1 VSEQK
6 AGFIAVIGKPNA
18 GKSSLLNWLLDE
30 KIAMVSKKANATR
43 KRTNAIVMHGLTQFI
58 FIDTPGIHESE
69 RLLNKFMLEETIK
82 AMGDADL
89 ILFLLPATD
98 SLQSYKDF
106 LSKEPKTPHVV
117 LLTKCDKVTNK
128 KLLEKLSEFEP
139 YKSNFKTLIPISVKH
154 KNAKNYL
161 LNELQKFI
169 PKHPYFYDPELIST
183 QMMRE
188 IYAEYIREA
197 VFEFVSD
204 EVPYSS
210 HVIIDKVEESEKLDK
225 VYATII
231 VEKENQKNI
240 LIGQGGKTIKKIG
253 IYAREM
259 MEKIVNK
266 QIFIKI
272 SVNCSRNWTK
282 NEKILT
288 KLGLFVNKKAF
299 FMIQ

>member
-1 VSEQK
+1 MVSEQR
-6 AGFIAVIGKPNA
+6 AGFVAVIGKPNA

-43 KRTNAIVMHGLTQFI
+43 KRTNAIVMYGLTQFV
-58 FIDTPGIHESE
+58 FIDTPGIHNSE
-69 RLLNKFMLEETIK
+69 KLLNKFMLEETIK
-82 AMGDADL
+82 AIGDADL
-89 ILFLLPATD
+89 ILFLSPATD
-98 SLQSYKDF
+98 FLQSYKDF
-106 LSKEPKTPHVV
+106 LSKEPKTPHIV
-117 LLTKCDKVTNK
+117 LLTKCDKITNK
-128 KLLEKLSEFEP
+128 QLLEKLSEFEP
-139 YKSNFKTLIPISVKH
+139 YKSNFKTLIPISIKQ
-154 KNAKNYL
+154 KGAKNYL

-197 VFEFVSD
+197 IFEFVSE

-210 HVIIDKVEESEKLDK
+210 HVLIDRVEENEKIDR

-240 LIGQGGKTIKKIG
+240 LIGQGGKTIKKIS
-253 IYAREM
+253 IYARQM
-259 MEKIVNK
+259 MEKLTGK

-272 SVNCSRNWTK
+272 SINCNKNWTK
-282 NEKILT
+282 NEKILINF
-288 KLGLFVNKKAF
+288 GF
-299 FMIQ
+299 

>member
-1 VSEQK
+1 MSEQR
-6 AGFIAVIGKPNA
+6 AGFVAVIGKPNA

-43 KRTNAIVMHGLTQFI
+43 KRTNAIVMYGLTQFV
-58 FIDTPGIHESE
+58 FIDTPGIHNSE
-69 RLLNKFMLEETIK
+69 KLLNKFMLEETIK
-82 AMGDADL
+82 AIGDADL
-89 ILFLLPATD
+89 ILFLSPATD
-98 SLQSYKDF
+98 FLQSYKDF
-106 LSKEPKTPHVV
+106 LSKEPKTPHIV
-117 LLTKCDKVTNK
+117 LLTKCDKITNK
-128 KLLEKLSEFEP
+128 QLLEKLSEFEP
-139 YKSNFKTLIPISVKH
+139 YKSNFKTLIPISIKQ
-154 KNAKNYL
+154 KGAKNYL

-197 VFEFVSD
+197 IFEFVSE

-210 HVIIDKVEESEKLDK
+210 HVLIDRVEENEKIDR

-240 LIGQGGKTIKKIG
+240 LIGQGGKTIKKIS
-253 IYAREM
+253 IYARQM
-259 MEKIVNK
+259 MEKLTGK

-272 SVNCSRNWTK
+272 SINCNKNWTK
-282 NEKILT
+282 NEKILINF
-288 KLGLFVNKKAF
+288 GF
-299 FMIQ
+299 

>member
-1 VSEQK
+1 VSEQR
-6 AGFIAVIGKPNA
+6 AGFVAVIGKPNA

-43 KRTNAIVMHGLTQFI
+43 KRTNAIVMYGLTQFV
-58 FIDTPGIHESE
+58 FIDTPGIHNSE
-69 RLLNKFMLEETIK
+69 KLLNKFMLEETIK
-82 AMGDADL
+82 AIGDADL
-89 ILFLLPATD
+89 ILFLSPATD
-98 SLQSYKDF
+98 FLQSYKDF
-106 LSKEPKTPHVV
+106 LSKEPKTPHIV
-117 LLTKCDKVTNK
+117 LLTKCDKITNK
-128 KLLEKLSEFEP
+128 QLLEKLSEFEP
-139 YKSNFKTLIPISVKH
+139 YKSNFKTLIPISIKQ
-154 KNAKNYL
+154 KGAKNYL

-197 VFEFVSD
+197 IFEFVSE

-210 HVIIDKVEESEKLDK
+210 HVLIDRVEENEKIDR

-240 LIGQGGKTIKKIG
+240 LIGQGGKTIKKIS
-253 IYAREM
+253 IYARQM
-259 MEKIVNK
+259 MEKLTGK

-272 SVNCSRNWTK
+272 SINCNKNWTK
-282 NEKILT
+282 NEKILINF
-288 KLGLFVNKKAF
+288 GF
-299 FMIQ
+299 

>member
-1 VSEQK
+1 MSEEK

-43 KRTNAIVMHGLTQFI
+43 KRANIIVMHESTQFI

-69 RLLNKFMLEETIK
+69 RLLNKFMLEETMR
-82 AMGDADL
+82 AMEDADL
-89 ILFLLPATD
+89 ILFLLPVTD

-106 LSKEPKTPHVV
+106 LSKKPKIPHVV
-117 LLTKCDKVTNK
+117 LLTKCDKITNK
-128 KLLEKLSEFEP
+128 QLLKKLSEFEP
-139 YKSNFKTLIPISVKH
+139 YKSNFKTLIPISIKH
-154 KNAKNYL
+154 KSAKNYL
-161 LNELQKFI
+161 LNELQKFM

-210 HVIIDKVEESEKLDK
+210 YVVIDRIEEGEKLDK
-225 VYATII
+225 IYATIM

-240 LIGQGGKTIKKIG
+240 LIGQDGKTIKKIG
-253 IYAREM
+253 IYARQL
-259 MEKIVNK
+259 MEKLTNK

-272 SVNCSRNWTK
+272 FINCNKNWTK
-282 NEKILT
+282 NEKILIN
-288 KLGLFVNKKAF
+288 FDF
-299 FMIQ
+299 

>member
-1 VSEQK
+1 VSEEK

-43 KRTNAIVMHGLTQFI
+43 KRANIIVMHESTQFI

-69 RLLNKFMLEETIK
+69 RLLNKFMLEETMR
-82 AMGDADL
+82 AMEDADL
-89 ILFLLPATD
+89 ILFLLPVTD

-106 LSKEPKTPHVV
+106 LSKKPKIPHVV
-117 LLTKCDKVTNK
+117 LLTKCDKITNK
-128 KLLEKLSEFEP
+128 QLLKKLSEFEP
-139 YKSNFKTLIPISVKH
+139 YKSNFKTLIPISIKH
-154 KNAKNYL
+154 KSAKNYL
-161 LNELQKFI
+161 LNELQKFM

-210 HVIIDKVEESEKLDK
+210 YVVIDRIEEGEKLDK
-225 VYATII
+225 IYATIM

-240 LIGQGGKTIKKIG
+240 LIGQDGKTIKKIG
-253 IYAREM
+253 IYARQL
-259 MEKIVNK
+259 MEKLTNK

-272 SVNCSRNWTK
+272 FINCNKNWTK
-282 NEKILT
+282 NEKILIN
-288 KLGLFVNKKAF
+288 FDF
-299 FMIQ
+299 

>member
-1 VSEQK
+1 VNEQR
-6 AGFIAVIGKPNA
+6 AGFIAIIGKPNA

-30 KIAMVSKKANATR
+30 KVAMVSKKANATR
-43 KRTNAIVMHGLTQFI
+43 KRANAIVMHNSTQFI

-69 RLLNKFMLEETIK
+69 RLLNKFMLEETLK

-106 LSKEPKTPHVV
+106 LSKELKIPHII
-117 LLTKCDKVTNK
+117 LLTKCDKITNGQ
-128 KLLEKLSEFEP
+128 LLKKLSEFEP
-139 YKSNFKTLIPISVKH
+139 YKSNFKTLIPISIKH
-154 KNAKNYL
+154 KSAKSYL
-161 LNELQKFI
+161 LNELQKFM

-183 QMMRE
+183 QMIRE

-204 EVPYSS
+204 EIPYSS
-210 HVIIDKVEESEKLDK
+210 HVIIDRIEESENLDK

-231 VEKENQKNI
+231 VEKESQKNI
-240 LIGQGGKTIKKIG
+240 LIGQNGNVIKKIS

-259 MEKIVNK
+259 MEKLTNK

-272 SVNCSRNWTK
+272 SINCNKNWTK
-282 NEKILT
+282 NEKILI
-288 KLGLFVNKKAF
+288 KFGF
-299 FMIQ
+299 Q